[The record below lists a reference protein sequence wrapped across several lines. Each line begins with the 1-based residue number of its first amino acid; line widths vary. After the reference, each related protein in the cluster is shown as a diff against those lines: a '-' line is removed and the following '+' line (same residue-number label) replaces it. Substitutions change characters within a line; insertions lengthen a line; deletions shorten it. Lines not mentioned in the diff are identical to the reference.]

1 MRSYKK
7 DKGGA
12 GGNAKLQEVSRY
24 EVLKIEGFDGEAK
37 SEEGHA
43 KIKEIV
49 KPMCETL
56 KINYVEL

>member
-24 EVLKIEGFDGEAK
+24 EVLKIEGFDGKAK

-49 KPMCETL
+49 EPICKAA
-56 KINYVEL
+56 KRV